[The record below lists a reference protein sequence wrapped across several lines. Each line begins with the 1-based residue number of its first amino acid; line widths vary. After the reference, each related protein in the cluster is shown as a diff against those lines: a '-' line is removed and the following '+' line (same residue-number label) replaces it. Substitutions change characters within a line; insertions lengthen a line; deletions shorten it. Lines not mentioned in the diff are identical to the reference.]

1 MTATVRDLRGV
12 THVAMRLPDD
22 VAGIGGDTPDGI
34 VIGALCEDTLD
45 NLLGGTFT
53 SWTTDEIGE
62 ELPDC
67 MSCLV
72 RSGRA
77 VAAGVDP

>member
-1 MTATVRDLRGV
+1 MIAVVRDARGV

-22 VAGIGGDTPDGI
+22 ADGIRGDTPSSV
-34 VIGALCEDTLD
+34 VIGALCEYTLD

-53 SWTTDEIGE
+53 SWTTNEIEDG
-62 ELPDC
+62 LPDC

-72 RSGRA
+72 VSGRYA
-77 VAAGVDP
+77 VTEVVP